1 MYLAHAR
8 LISTLRTI
16 SRLIRPPNRVLQ
28 QTPTLAGG
36 PIAMRYLSLKRS
48 QLILA
53 WCAIS
58 CLLLFAIP
66 SIDLAVSRYFYQ
78 RGGFDSQSWFQT
90 LMHGSMAWFL
100 GVSMIGV
107 VGVYAYNRLTKSSLW
122 GIDGRRVIYLFL
134 VLIIGAGLI
143 VNLVLKDN
151 FGRARPR
158 DIAEFGG
165 VQPFSPPFVVADNC
179 SKNCSFASGEGA
191 GGFFALALA
200 AALSRRRAALALA
213 LAFGTLVSVGRIA
226 SGAHFLSDT
235 VASFFVMLI
244 LTDALY
250 YFVVMTGVQRAKF
263 RMRAYSSAPV

>member
-1 MYLAHAR
+1 MHFAIDSPCKLR
-8 LISTLRTI
+8 LTL
-16 SRLIRPPNRVLQ
+16 NVVFGVG
-28 QTPTLAGG
+28 GG
-36 PIAMRYLSLKRS
+36 PIAMRYLGLRRS

-53 WCAIS
+53 TAAIS
-58 CLLLFAIP
+58 CLILFAFP
-66 SIDLAVSRYFYQ
+66 SIDMGVSRYFYQ
-78 RGGFDSQSWFQT
+78 RGGFDGHSWWQAM
-90 LMHGSMAWFL
+90 MHGGMAWFL

-107 VGVYAYNRLTKSSLW
+107 IVVYLYNRLSKDNVW
-122 GIDGRRVIYLFL
+122 GIDGRRVIYLSL
-134 VLIIGAGLI
+134 VLMIGAGLI

-165 VQPFSPPFVVADNC
+165 VQPFSPPFVMADNC

-200 AALSRRRAALALA
+200 AAFSRRRAALALA
-213 LAFGTLVSVGRIA
+213 LAFGTLVSVCRIA

-235 VASFFVMLI
+235 VVSFFVMLI

-263 RMRAYSSAPV
+263 RIRAYAPAPVRT

>member
-1 MYLAHAR
+1 
-8 LISTLRTI
+8 
-16 SRLIRPPNRVLQ
+16 
-28 QTPTLAGG
+28 
-36 PIAMRYLSLKRS
+36 MRYLSLKRS

-53 WCAIS
+53 CCAIS
-58 CLLLFAIP
+58 CILLFAFP
-66 SIDLAVSRYFYQ
+66 SIDLGVSRFFYQ
-78 RGGFDSQSWFQT
+78 RGGFDGHSWWQAV
-90 LMHGSMAWFL
+90 MHEGMTWFL
-100 GVSMIGV
+100 SLSMVGVI
-107 VGVYAYNRLTKSSLW
+107 GVYAYNRLSKSRLW
-122 GIDGRRVIYLFL
+122 GIDGRRVIYLTL
-134 VLIIGAGLI
+134 VLVIGAGLI

-165 VQPFSPPFVVADNC
+165 VHSFTPPFVIADNC

-213 LAFGTLVSVGRIA
+213 LAFGTLVSVCRIA

-235 VASFFVMLI
+235 VVSFFVMLI

-263 RMRAYSSAPV
+263 RIRAYAPAPVRT

>member
-1 MYLAHAR
+1 MFISALRGILAIDSPGEPR
-8 LISTLRTI
+8 LTGNADLG
-16 SRLIRPPNRVLQ
+16 VG
-28 QTPTLAGG
+28 GG
-36 PIAMRYLSLKRS
+36 PISMRYLSLKRS

-53 WCAIS
+53 GCAIS
-58 CLLLFAIP
+58 CILLFAFP
-66 SIDLAVSRYFYQ
+66 SIDLGVSRFFYQ
-78 RGGFDSQSWFQT
+78 RGGFDDHSWWQAV
-90 LMHGSMAWFL
+90 MHEGMTWFL
-100 GVSMIGV
+100 SVSMVGV
-107 VGVYAYNRLTKSSLW
+107 IGVYAYNRLSKSRLW
-122 GIDGRRVIYLFL
+122 GIDGRRVIYLTL
-134 VLIIGAGLI
+134 VLVIGAGLV

-165 VQPFSPPFVVADNC
+165 VHSFSPPFVIADNC

-213 LAFGTLVSVGRIA
+213 LAFGTLVSVCRIA

-235 VASFFVMLI
+235 VVSFFVMLI

-263 RMRAYSSAPV
+263 RIRAYAPAPVRT

>member
-1 MYLAHAR
+1 MHFAIDSPGWPR
-8 LISTLRTI
+8 LTAD
-16 SRLIRPPNRVLQ
+16 VVFGVG
-28 QTPTLAGG
+28 GG
-36 PIAMRYLSLKRS
+36 PIAMRYLGLKRS

-53 WCAIS
+53 SFAIS

-66 SIDLAVSRYFYQ
+66 SIDLGVSRYFFQ
-78 RGGFDSQSWFQT
+78 RGGFDSHSWLQT
-90 LMHGSMAWFL
+90 LMHEGMAWFL
-100 GVSMIGV
+100 GVSLAIV
-107 VGVYAYNRLTKSSLW
+107 VGVYLYNRLSKSSLW

-143 VNLVLKDN
+143 VNLALKDN

-165 VQPFSPPFVVADNC
+165 IQPFTPPFVMVDNC

-200 AALSRRRAALALA
+200 AALSRRRTALALA
-213 LAFGTLVSVGRIA
+213 VAFGTLVSVCRIA

-235 VASFFVMLI
+235 VVSFFVMLI

-263 RMRAYSSAPV
+263 RIRGYLPAPART